1 MKQSEELK
9 YVESSASVFLSFVS
23 QTAIEGA
30 IEKQRRCPEYTFFS
44 IYIIVHQ
51 VWKNIMNAFQARQ
64 FLHYSRNPMS
74 FFLESEEDVITLG
87 VAKPCLSVVCPLPV
101 ITNTKWETIKS
112 LIPLLCSVKTFKV
125 LT

>member
-1 MKQSEELK
+1 MSQHFNDEERKIKPLRPFNLHNC
-9 YVESSASVFLSFVS
+9 SSSV
-23 QTAIEGA
+23 A
-30 IEKQRRCPEYTFFS
+30 K
-44 IYIIVHQ
+44 HH
-51 VWKNIMNAFQARQ
+51 IMNAFQARQ

-101 ITNTKWETIKS
+101 ITNTECETIKS